1 MIIDSHC
8 HAGIGDGLT
17 APWDTS
23 ASLDK
28 YVERAGRAGIDRT
41 VLFAAFHSDFAIA
54 NHDVARIVHAR
65 PDRFMGYCF
74 VNSVGDAG
82 RIRELVR
89 TAVERYGFV
98 GIKVHRYHGDITREV
113 CDVARDFHLPVLYD
127 VMGKVSVVEM
137 LARAYQDVPFIIP
150 HLGSFADDW
159 RANLA
164 TIDHLVR
171 HPNIHTDSS
180 AVLRFDLLEE
190 AVHRAGAHKL
200 LFGSDGPWLHPG
212 VELAKIHELRLSSA
226 DEALVLS
233 GNVMR
238 LISTP
243 LRARPRGRVVAAL
256 PPAPV
261 SRPSAGSPSP
271 GFRSPASHTAAAS
284 RRAAFAVHG
293 P

>member
-23 ASLDK
+23 ASLEK
-28 YVERAGRAGIDRT
+28 YLERASRAGIDRT
-41 VLFAAFHSDFAIA
+41 VLFAAFHSDFSIA

-74 VNSVGDAG
+74 VNSVGDRG
-82 RIRELVR
+82 RIRQLVR

-98 GIKVHRYHGDITREV
+98 GIKVHRFHGDITREV
-113 CDVARDFHLPVLYD
+113 CDVARDLHLPVLYD

-137 LARAYQDVPFIIP
+137 LARAYPDVPFIIP

-164 TIDHLVR
+164 IVDHLVR
-171 HPNIHTDSS
+171 HSNVHTDSS
-180 AVLRFDLLEE
+180 AVQRFDFLEE
-190 AVHRAGAHKL
+190 AVRRAGAHKL

-212 VELAKIHELRLSSA
+212 VELSKIHELRLSST

-233 GNVMR
+233 GNLLR
-238 LISTP
+238 LIGAP
-243 LRARPRGRVVAAL
+243 LRARPRGRVELAL
-256 PPAPV
+256 GPVPV
-261 SRPSAGSPSP
+261 SRPAA
-271 GFRSPASHTAAAS
+271 GFRSPASRTAGAL
-284 RRAAFAVHG
+284 RRAASAVRG
-293 P
+293 R